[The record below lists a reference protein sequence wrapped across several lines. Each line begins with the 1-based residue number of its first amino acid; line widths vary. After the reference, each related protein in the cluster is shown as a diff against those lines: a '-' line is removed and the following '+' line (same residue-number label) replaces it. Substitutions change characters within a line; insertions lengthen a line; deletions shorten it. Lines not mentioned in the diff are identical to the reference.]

1 MQIPPATPLSSS
13 SPLLGPVWPL
23 LGGWWGGG
31 VGTLHFSPSAP
42 GAVVLGCQGLGLLRG
57 VHLSV
62 SIRDPVLLP
71 SVQEVLI

>member
-1 MQIPPATPLSSS
+1 ME
-13 SPLLGPVWPL
+13 
-23 LGGWWGGG
+23 G
-31 VGTLHFSPSAP
+31 VGTSRFSPSAP
-42 GAVVLGCQGLGLLRG
+42 GAVVLGHRGLGLLRG